1 MIGLLFLF
9 YRNAKKELND
19 IRFEFAVGKDSA
31 EGIASELI
39 GAGLVD
45 TKDMGVITSNLQQLV
60 DSRDTLKVV
69 TFPLVSIHKLLQ
81 FFKYLEIFALLYTY
95 KFIFINSRIL
105 VKLVRFQM
113 IRHSLVMPKFP

>member
-1 MIGLLFLF
+1 MLFSF

-45 TKDMGVITSNLQQLV
+45 TKDMGVITSNLQKLV

-69 TFPLVSIHKLLQ
+69 TFPLVSILLH
-81 FFKYLEIFALLYTY
+81 F
-95 KFIFINSRIL
+95 FIFIYVSIITCLQIYFYKFQNSCQTSEVLDDKALIGYA
-105 VKLVRFQM
+105 Q
-113 IRHSLVMPKFP
+113 ISITD